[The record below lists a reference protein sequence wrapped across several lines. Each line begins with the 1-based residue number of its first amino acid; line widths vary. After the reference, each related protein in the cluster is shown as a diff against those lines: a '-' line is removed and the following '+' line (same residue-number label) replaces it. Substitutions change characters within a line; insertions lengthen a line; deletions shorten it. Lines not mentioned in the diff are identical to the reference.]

1 MKVNFADTIVEVKK
15 FTYQGTYAGHMEGT
29 RESISK
35 HIIQVLEKQKE
46 QFGKGWNV
54 FLDYQDAERTELKE
68 YQYYM
73 YAEKD
78 MEHDIFITWFADALQ
93 DDSCLRTVI
102 EQITSK
108 INFNDHCR
116 FCDLDNW

>member
-1 MKVNFADTIVEVKK
+1 MKVNFADAIVEVKK
-15 FTYQGTYAGHMEGT
+15 FTYQGTYTGHMEGT
-29 RESISK
+29 RESLSK

-54 FLDYQDAERTELKE
+54 FLDYQDVERTELRE